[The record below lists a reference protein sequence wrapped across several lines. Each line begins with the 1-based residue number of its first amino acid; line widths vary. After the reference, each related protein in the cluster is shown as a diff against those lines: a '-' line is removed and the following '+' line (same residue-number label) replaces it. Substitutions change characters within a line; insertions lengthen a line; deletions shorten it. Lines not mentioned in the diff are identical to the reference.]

1 MKLTV
6 EVNLMDLFSDYETD
20 DWGDTEVESVGETLK
35 NELKTKVLAEL
46 SKKML
51 ESYNEKLQNDLE
63 PVYKEVLNNIS
74 EELKKVSEEFITK
87 KITITDKWGDIK
99 KKDVSILDLV
109 KERLEETFDIKNKSS
124 SFREKLDDIFKYELK
139 REVERITDNVKKEM
153 KQKIE
158 TETAEQIRK
167 KIFEK

>member
-6 EVNLMDLFSDYETD
+6 EVNLMDLFSDYET
-20 DWGDTEVESVGETLK
+20 GEEVESVGETLK
-35 NELKTKVLAEL
+35 SELKTKVLAEL

-51 ESYNEKLQNDLE
+51 ESYNKKLQNDLE

-74 EELKKVSEEFITK
+74 EELKKVSEEFISK

-99 KKDVSILDLV
+99 KKDVSILELI

-158 TETAEQIRK
+158 NETAEQIRK
-167 KIFEK
+167 KFFEK

>member
-6 EVNLMDLFSDYETD
+6 EVNLMNLFSDYETD

-35 NELKTKVLAEL
+35 SELKTKVLAEL

-74 EELKKVSEEFITK
+74 EELKKVSEEFITQK
-87 KITITDKWGDIK
+87 VSITDEWGDIK
-99 KKDVSILDLV
+99 KKDISVLDSV

-167 KIFEK
+167 KFFEK

>member
-6 EVNLMDLFSDYETD
+6 EVNLMGLFSEYETD

-35 NELKTKVLAEL
+35 SELKTKVLAEL

-51 ESYNEKLQNDLE
+51 ESYNKKLQNDLE

-74 EELKKVSEEFITK
+74 EELKKVSEEFISK

-99 KKDVSILDLV
+99 KKDVSILDLI
-109 KERLEETFDIKNKSS
+109 KERLEETFDIGNKSS
-124 SFREKLDDIFKYELK
+124 SFRGKLDDIFKYELK

-158 TETAEQIRK
+158 NETAEQIRK
-167 KIFEK
+167 KFFEK

>member
-6 EVNLMDLFSDYETD
+6 EVNLMNLFSDYETD

-35 NELKTKVLAEL
+35 SELKTKVLAEL

-51 ESYNEKLQNDLE
+51 ESYNKKLQDDLE
-63 PVYKEVLNNIS
+63 PIYREVLNNIS
-74 EELKKVSEEFITK
+74 EKIKKVSEEFITQK
-87 KITITDKWGDIK
+87 VSITDDWGDIK

-109 KERLEETFDIKNKSS
+109 KERLEETFDIKNKRSP
-124 SFREKLDDIFKYELK
+124 FREKLDDIFKYELK
-139 REVERITDNVKKEM
+139 REVERITDNLKKEM

-158 TETAEQIRK
+158 NETAEQIRK
-167 KIFEK
+167 KFFEK

>member
-6 EVNLMDLFSDYETD
+6 EVNLMDLFSDYEN
-20 DWGDTEVESVGETLK
+20 TEVESVGETLK
-35 NELKTKVLAEL
+35 NELKTKVLSEL

-51 ESYNEKLQNDLE
+51 ESYNEKLQKDLE
-63 PVYKEVLNNIS
+63 PIYKEILNNIS

-87 KITITDKWGDIK
+87 KTTITDKWGDIK
-99 KKDVSILDLV
+99 KKDVSILDLI
-109 KERLEETFDIKNKSS
+109 KERLEETFDIGNKRS

-139 REVERITDNVKKEM
+139 REVERITDNVKKEI

-167 KIFEK
+167 KFFEK

>member
-6 EVNLMDLFSDYETD
+6 EVNLMDLFSDYD

-35 NELKTKVLAEL
+35 NELKTKVLSEL

-63 PVYKEVLNNIS
+63 PVYEEVLNNIS
-74 EELKKVSEEFITK
+74 EELKKVSEEFITR

-99 KKDVSILDLV
+99 KKDVSILDLI
-109 KERLEETFDIKNKSS
+109 KERLEETFDIKNKRG
-124 SFREKLDDIFKYELK
+124 SFREKLNDIFEYELK

-167 KIFEK
+167 KFFEK

>member
-6 EVNLMDLFSDYETD
+6 EVNLMDLFSDY
-20 DWGDTEVESVGETLK
+20 EVESVGETLK
-35 NELKTKVLAEL
+35 NELKTKVLSEL

-63 PVYKEVLNNIS
+63 PFYKEVLNNIS

-99 KKDVSILDLV
+99 KKDVSIIDLI
-109 KERLEETFDIKNKSS
+109 KERLEETFDIRNKSS

-139 REVERITDNVKKEM
+139 REVERITDNLKKEM

-167 KIFEK
+167 KFFEK

>member
-6 EVNLMDLFSDYETD
+6 EVNLMDLFSD
-20 DWGDTEVESVGETLK
+20 EVESVGETLK
-35 NELKTKVLAEL
+35 NELKTKVLSEL

-63 PVYKEVLNNIS
+63 PFYKEVLNNIS

-99 KKDVSILDLV
+99 KKDVSIIDLI
-109 KERLEETFDIKNKSS
+109 KERLEETFDIRNKSS

-139 REVERITDNVKKEM
+139 REVERITDNLKKEM

-167 KIFEK
+167 KFFEK

>member
-6 EVNLMDLFSDYETD
+6 EVNLMDLFSETD

-35 NELKTKVLAEL
+35 NELKTKVLSEL

-63 PVYKEVLNNIS
+63 PFYKEVLNNIS

-99 KKDVSILDLV
+99 KKDVSIIDLI
-109 KERLEETFDIKNKSS
+109 KERLEETFDIRNKSS

-139 REVERITDNVKKEM
+139 REVERITDNLKKEM

-167 KIFEK
+167 KFFEK

>member
-6 EVNLMDLFSDYETD
+6 EVNLMDLFSETD

-35 NELKTKVLAEL
+35 NELKTKVLSEL

-63 PVYKEVLNNIS
+63 PIYEEVLNNIS

-99 KKDVSILDLV
+99 KKDVSIIDLI
-109 KERLEETFDIKNKSS
+109 KERLEETFDIRNKSS

-139 REVERITDNVKKEM
+139 REVERITDNLKKEM

-167 KIFEK
+167 KFFEK

>member
-139 REVERITDNVKKEM
+139 REVERITDNIKKEM

>member
-6 EVNLMDLFSDYETD
+6 EVNLMDLFSEYETD
-20 DWGDTEVESVGETLK
+20 DWGDTEVESVGKTLK
-35 NELKTKVLAEL
+35 NELKGKVLSEL
-46 SKKML
+46 SEKML
-51 ESYNEKLQNDLE
+51 KNYTEKIKNDLE

-167 KIFEK
+167 KLFEK